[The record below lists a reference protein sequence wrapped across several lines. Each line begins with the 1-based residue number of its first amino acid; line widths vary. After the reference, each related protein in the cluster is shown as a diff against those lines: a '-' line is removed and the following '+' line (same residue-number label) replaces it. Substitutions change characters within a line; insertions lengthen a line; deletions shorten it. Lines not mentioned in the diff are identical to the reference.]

1 MRTINFCKGLA
12 VGVALAVGI
21 SPVLA
26 ETKGPVTDDIG
37 VVKVRKGAPIFIGG
51 YWTLSGPDVSLGV
64 DQKRGVE
71 LAFDDR
77 DWKILGHPIKLKAED
92 GQCNAEGGQTAATK
106 LASDRKIVAVI
117 GPDCSSS
124 ASV

>member
-21 SPVLA
+21 SLVLA

-71 LAFDDR
+71 LASVSYTHLTLPT
-77 DWKILGHPIKLKAED
+77 ILL
-92 GQCNAEGGQTAATK
+92 
-106 LASDRKIVAVI
+106 V
-117 GPDCSSS
+117 
-124 ASV
+124 